1 VTRRDT
7 RLVSCVEPAG
17 SFSVVALVWQ
27 PGQATTIHDHVTW
40 GAFAVLR
47 GTDRHRAPGHQRPPR
62 LRPAGPRHADRIAQ
76 RRGAPALSPGERSGL
91 ACPWTWNVKFLE
103 ARSEGIDTGS

>member
-1 VTRRDT
+1 MTRRDT

-47 GTDRHRAPGHQRPPR
+47 GTEYEEAHRITN
-62 LRPAGPRHADRIAQ
+62 HADATLIQLHVYGTDIGRLGTSV
-76 RRGAPALSPGERSGL
+76 RRVYDLPVRGTL
-91 ACPWTWNVKFLE
+91 T
-103 ARSEGIDTGS
+103 